1 MQSLAIHGGYRIQ
14 FVSSAGQLR
23 MEKVG
28 SGKPQ
33 RSLRRIFNAAP
44 C

>member
-1 MQSLAIHGGYRIQ
+1 MQSLVIRGGYRIQ

-23 MEKVG
+23 MEKLG
-28 SGKPQ
+28 SGNRQ
-33 RSLRRIFNAAP
+33 RSLRRIFNVAP

>member
-1 MQSLAIHGGYRIQ
+1 MQSLAIRTGYRIQ

-23 MEKVG
+23 MEKLG
-28 SGKPQ
+28 SGKLQ
-33 RSLRRIFNAAP
+33 CSLRRIFNAAL